1 MSDTSEEKTLAPSDK
16 KLKDA
21 RRRGQVARSTDLVRA
36 VSTCAGLGYLWL
48 KANSI
53 QDKCHQALM
62 LTDKLLDKPF
72 DVAVQLA
79 LGVLPELALG
89 IVGPFLAAIV
99 VAAILTT
106 VLANGGIIF
115 SFEPIKLK
123 FENIDPIQ
131 GLKRIASMRSLV
143 ELGKTLLKAVSLG
156 AIFFFVVV
164 GAWKT
169 LVYLPICGMGCIGF
183 VFMEIKLL
191 IAIACGALLIGGLI
205 DLLIQ
210 RWLFL
215 RSMRMTESEAKREL
229 KEQQGNPEVKREHRR
244 LRREQAREAPLGM
257 HRATLILTGQQGVVG
272 VRYVRG
278 ETGVPVVVCRG
289 EGEAALRLC
298 DEARALHISI
308 VADDAVVRELIHSA
322 KLGNPIPAQHFEPVA
337 RALLAAGQV

>member
-1 MSDTSEEKTLAPSDK
+1 MSDTSEEKTLPPSDK
-16 KLKDA
+16 KLNDA
-21 RRRGQVARSTDLVRA
+21 RKRGQVAHSTDLVRA
-36 VSTCAGLGYLWL
+36 VSVCAGLGYLWL
-48 KANSI
+48 EASSI

-79 LGVLPELALG
+79 LGALPELALG
-89 IVGPFLAAIV
+89 IVGPFLATIV
-99 VAAILTT
+99 VGAILTT
-106 VLANGGIIF
+106 VLANGGMIF
-115 SFEPIKLK
+115 SFEPVKLK
-123 FENIDPIQ
+123 FENVDPIQ

-143 ELGKTLLKAVSLG
+143 ELGKTLLKAIGLG

-169 LVYLPICGMGCIGF
+169 LVYLPACGMGCFGF
-183 VFMEIKLL
+183 VFMEVKLL
-191 IAIACGALLIGGLI
+191 IGIACGAFLIGGLI

-215 RSMRMTESEAKREL
+215 RSMRMTESEAKRES

-244 LRREQAREAPLGM
+244 LRREQAREAPLGVN
-257 HRATLILTGQQGVVG
+257 RATLILTGQEMLVG

-289 EGEAALRLC
+289 EGEAASRLF
-298 DEARALHISI
+298 DEARALHLTI
-308 VADDAVVRELIHSA
+308 VNDHAVVRELIRSA
-322 KLGNPIPAQHFEPVA
+322 KLGNPIPTQYFESVA